1 MEAAELVERRQE
13 AKRLE
18 EDLVDAHQQRGAAA
32 APPKGA
38 QCFEESDD
46 KQMLGVRPHL
56 KRQIGAEQRGLL
68 RER

>member
-18 EDLVDAHQQRGAAA
+18 EKLVDAHQQGGAAA

-38 QCFEESDD
+38 QCFEESGDR
-46 KQMLGVRPHL
+46 QTLGVRPHL
-56 KRQIGAEQRGLL
+56 
-68 RER
+68 